1 MEVIIDRFEGDFAV
15 VELSTREMI
24 DLSKKLVP
32 ANAVEGDVLEIKVNK
47 KETEYR
53 RQKIE
58 KLCEN
63 LWE

>member
-58 KLCEN
+58 KLCED